1 MDEQQLEALVEEHYQ
16 AVYTYCYRHVGD
28 RELAQD
34 LTQTTFLRFWQN
46 LDRYRH
52 QDKLQNYL
60 YTVAGNL
67 CKDWYKRRRP
77 VLLEDLPPGAAPLAA
92 PARDTDAA
100 LDIQAALQ
108 KLPFAQRDALLL
120 HYGHGFTAAEIAAIT
135 RTPTATVR
143 YRLRRAAARLR
154 ELLKEEPP

>member
-1 MDEQQLEALVEEHYQ
+1 MEALVEEHYQ
-16 AVYTYCYRHVGD
+16 AVYAYCYRHVGD

-46 LDRYRH
+46 LPRYRH

-67 CKDWYKRRRP
+67 CRDWYKRRRP
-77 VLLEDLPPGAAPLAA
+77 LLLEDLPPGAVSLAA
-92 PARDTDAA
+92 PAHDADTA
-100 LDIQAALQ
+100 LAVQAALAG
-108 KLPFAQRDALLL
+108 LPFEQRNALILY
-120 HYGHGFTAAEIAAIT
+120 YGHGFTAAEVAAIT
-135 RTPTATVR
+135 RTTTATVR

-154 ELLKEEPP
+154 ELLEDAL